1 MTGSEL
7 GPSQQSSSTQ
17 RQPLVRALETKKGP
31 GWVLNLLLHLKMR
44 VHQAQVLPGKADGK
58 FREQG
63 RKEELG
69 KTGKQMEKGW
79 DQESSESAKRAQG

>member
-1 MTGSEL
+1 MGSEL

-31 GWVLNLLLHLKMR
+31 GWVPNFLFHRKMR
-44 VHQAQVLPGKADGK
+44 VQWAHILPGEADGK

-69 KTGKQMEKGW
+69 KMGKQLEKGW
-79 DQESSESAKRAQG
+79 DQESSESG

>member
-31 GWVLNLLLHLKMR
+31 GWVVSLLLHLQMR
-44 VHQAQVLPGKADGK
+44 VHEAQVLPEKGNGK

-63 RKEELG
+63 RKEEPG
-69 KTGKQMEKGW
+69 KTRKQMEKGW

>member
-31 GWVLNLLLHLKMR
+31 GWVLNLLLHLMR
-44 VHQAQVLPGKADGK
+44 VHQAQVLPGKADRK
-58 FREQG
+58 FRKQG

-69 KTGKQMEKGW
+69 KTGKQMAKGW
-79 DQESSESAKRAQG
+79 DQERSESAKRAQG

>member
-1 MTGSEL
+1 MGSEL

-17 RQPLVRALETKKGP
+17 RQPLVRALEAKKGP
-31 GWVLNLLLHLKMR
+31 GWVLNLLLHLRTR
-44 VHQAQVLPGKADGK
+44 VQWAQLLPGKVDGK

-63 RKEELG
+63 KKKELG
-69 KTGKQMEKGW
+69 KTGKQLKKGW

>member
-1 MTGSEL
+1 MMGSEL

-31 GWVLNLLLHLKMR
+31 GWVLNLWLCLKVR
-44 VHQAQVLPGKADGK
+44 VDRPQVLPGKVDGK
-58 FREQG
+58 FREKR

-69 KTGKQMEKGW
+69 KTGKQMK
-79 DQESSESAKRAQG
+79 